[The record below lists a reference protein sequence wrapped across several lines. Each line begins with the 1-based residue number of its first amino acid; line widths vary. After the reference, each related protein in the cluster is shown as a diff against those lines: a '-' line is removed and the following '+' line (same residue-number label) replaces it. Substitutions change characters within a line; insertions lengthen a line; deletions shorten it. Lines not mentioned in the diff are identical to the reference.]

1 MLTSFDIARKELK
14 SLTKKK
20 SPKQRKI
27 ARPVEIF
34 DYDRK
39 WPSKFLEERTK
50 IMGAIGDTV
59 VEVEHVGS
67 TAVPGLCAK
76 PIIDIM
82 VGIRKLIDADNCIE
96 PLESIGYEYVPE
108 YEASIPERRYFRK
121 GPSEMPNKHFH
132 LHMVEHGSDF
142 WKRHLLFRDY
152 LRTNPDAALEY
163 CELKKRLASKYRLN
177 REAYTEAKTTFI
189 ESIVSKAKT
198 SQQSR

>member
-1 MLTSFDIARKELK
+1 M
-14 SLTKKK
+14 TKKK
-20 SPKQRKI
+20 FPKQRKI

-34 DYDRK
+34 DYDK
-39 WPSKFLEERTK
+39 EWPSKFLEERTK
-50 IMGAIGDTV
+50 IMGVIGDMV

-82 VGIRKLIDADNCIE
+82 VGIRKLIDAENCIE

-108 YEASIPERRYFRK
+108 YEVSIPERRYFRK

-132 LHMVEHGSDF
+132 LHMFEHGSDS

-152 LRTNPDAALEY
+152 LRTHPGAALEY
-163 CELKKRLASKYRLN
+163 CELKKRLAVKYRLN

-189 ESIVSKAKT
+189 EAIVSKANI

>member
-1 MLTSFDIARKELK
+1 MTERKF
-14 SLTKKK
+14 
-20 SPKQRKI
+20 PKQRKI

-34 DYDRK
+34 DYDRE
-39 WPSKFLEERTK
+39 WPSKFLEESTK
-50 IMGAIGDTV
+50 IMGVIGDTV

-82 VGIRKLIDADNCIE
+82 VGIRKLIDAENCIV
-96 PLESIGYEYVPE
+96 PLESIAYEYVPE
-108 YEASIPERRYFRK
+108 YEVSIPERRYFRK

-152 LRTNPDAALEY
+152 LRTHPGAALEY